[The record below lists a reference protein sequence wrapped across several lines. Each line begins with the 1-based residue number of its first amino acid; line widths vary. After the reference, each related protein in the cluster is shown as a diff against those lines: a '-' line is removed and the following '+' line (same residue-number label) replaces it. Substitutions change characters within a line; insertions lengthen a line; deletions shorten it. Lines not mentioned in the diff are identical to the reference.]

1 MRSSSALPHF
11 RSGLATA
18 LLCLTLANIARSAS
32 LIVTWQ
38 GGASG
43 SWQDAAN
50 WSSAFAPGGPGG
62 EEHAVS
68 IASASVALGE
78 DVTVASLALDGVAL
92 SGPRTLTCS
101 STDITLSG
109 ENTFAPGLRIVVLQ
123 DVGFANAE
131 SSLTNHGTLLLG
143 KGDGLVTEIGAAPLA
158 PVGTLINAFD
168 GVLRFNPNTV
178 TPLQFDDGTSG
189 VFVEPVGVGGETP
202 FDLFNLGTILVD
214 ESRGVTVNA
223 PLLQH
228 SAARLVVGPSASI
241 SFARGGWVAGDV
253 QLDATSQVW
262 LGGTTGPY
270 GEPLERYLLDQTRVS
285 GGGVVQAHQV
295 ILSGSLGSGPLRADG
310 CEIEQAFNNHGD
322 LALSYASLR
331 GGFVNHPGAFLR
343 WLYGTT
349 LAIPS
354 RLTNR
359 GTLQFDRGGA
369 FYGSGFAGYSA
380 TIENAPGGLIRF
392 DPAGTGRVWSGIGTP
407 PFKIE
412 NAGTVLA
419 DNLPTPGYNLPNSLS
434 VPLLNTGLI
443 RVTAG
448 SALAVNSPTFSQTA
462 GETRIED
469 AELVG
474 SDTVP
479 LAFAGGLLRATGK
492 ISGHVAL
499 GAGSTLE
506 IGSAQTAGMLRVTR
520 SLVLSPGSELRLDL
534 LSTDA
539 GAYDQLLV
547 TGALQLDGRLR
558 LRLAPGL
565 AIALTP
571 ETALTLANAGTV
583 TGAFANLHAGR
594 VWTTDG
600 SGSFQVIQTAASL
613 VLADYRPASTALE
626 GWQHRF
632 WPDAA
637 DPTAEGRPDADPDAD
652 GLPNLLEYALGQDP
666 TAPQT
671 TPWCDTQVDAAR
683 LRLTFTPRATAGLV
697 YAIQSS
703 GDLENWQTSPLPDLV
718 PDAPFT
724 YVDISDLAPGE
735 RRFLRLVVTPASNGG
750 EG

>member
-1 MRSSSALPHF
+1 MRPSPSLPHL
-11 RSGLATA
+11 RNGLATA
-18 LLCLTLANIARSAS
+18 LLCLTLVNIARPAS
-32 LIVTWQ
+32 LAITWH

-50 WSSAFAPGGPGG
+50 WSPALTPGGPGG
-62 EEHAVS
+62 EEHAVT
-68 IASASVALGE
+68 IAAASVSLAE
-78 DVTVASLALDGVAL
+78 DSTVASLALDGVAL

-101 STDITLSG
+101 YTGITFSG
-109 ENTFAPGLRIVVLQ
+109 GNTFAPGLRIVALQ

-143 KGDGLVTEIGAAPLA
+143 KVGGLVTEIGAAPLD

-189 VFVEPVGVGGETP
+189 VFVEPVGVGGDTP
-202 FDLFNLGTILVD
+202 FGLFNLGTILVD

-241 SFARGGWVAGDV
+241 SFGRGGSIAGDV
-253 QLDATSQVW
+253 QLDASAQVW

-285 GGGVVQAHQV
+285 GGGVVQAEQV

-322 LALSYASLR
+322 LVLGYCTLR
-331 GGFVNHPGAFLR
+331 GGFVNHLGARLR

-392 DPAGTGRVWSGIGTP
+392 DPAGPGRVWSGIGTP

-419 DNLPTPGYNLPNSLS
+419 DNLPTPGYNLPNFLS
-434 VPLLNTGLI
+434 VPLLNTGLV

-448 SALAVNSPTFSQTA
+448 SALAVNPSTFSQTA

-499 GAGSTLE
+499 GAGSALE
-506 IGSAQTAGMLRVTR
+506 IGSAQTAGTLRVTR

-534 LSTDA
+534 LATDA
-539 GAYDQLLV
+539 GACDQLLV

-565 AIALTP
+565 AATLTP
-571 ETALTLANAGTV
+571 ETTFTLASAATV
-583 TGAFANLHAGR
+583 TGAFAHLHDGR

-600 SGSFQVIQTAASL
+600 SGSFQVTTTLSSL

-632 WPDAA
+632 WPDSA
-637 DPTAEGRPDADPDAD
+637 DPTVDGRPDADPDAD
-652 GLPNLLEYALGQDP
+652 GLPNLLEYALGHDP
-666 TAPQT
+666 TAPHS
-671 TPWCDTQVDAAR
+671 TPWCDMQVDAAL
-683 LRLTFTPRATAGLV
+683 LRLTFTPRATAGLI

-703 GDLENWQTSPLPDLV
+703 GDLENWQTAPLPDLV

-724 YVDISDLAPGE
+724 YVDTSDLAAGE
-735 RRFLRLVVTPASNGG
+735 SRFLRLVVAPAPDVAP
-750 EG
+750 E